1 MRLDGK
7 VAIITGGGSGI
18 GRATAMAFAREG
30 ARIAICGRDRKKL
43 DAVAAE
49 IVAIGAACL
58 PVAADVSIANQV
70 EVLVRM
76 TLEHFGRV
84 TTLVNNA
91 GLLLAG
97 TAESLR
103 EDEWD
108 QTFNVNV
115 RGPWLVAR
123 AALPQ
128 MRAAGGGSIINVGS
142 VFSTLGARNR
152 VAYAASKG
160 AVLAMTRAMALDHA
174 AEKIRVNCI
183 CPGIVE
189 TDLVAAFNVDE
200 AARRQRVAL
209 HPLGRFGQPED
220 VAGIAVF
227 LASDESSWVTGAAY
241 NVDGGYSAV

>member
-1 MRLDGK
+1 MRLADK

-18 GRATAMAFAREG
+18 GRAIAMAYAREG
-30 ARIAICGRDRKKL
+30 ARIAVCGRERKKL

-49 IVAIGAACL
+49 IGPACM
-58 PVAADVSIANQV
+58 PVAVDVSVAKQV
-70 EVLVRM
+70 ELLVRM
-76 TLEHFGRV
+76 ALEHFGRV

-103 EDEWD
+103 EDEWE

-115 RGPWLVAR
+115 RGPWLLAR
-123 AALPQ
+123 AALPHL
-128 MRAAGGGSIINVGS
+128 RAAGGGSIINLGS
-142 VFSTLGARNR
+142 VLSTLGARNR

-174 AEKIRVNCI
+174 ADRIRVNCI

-189 TDLVAAFNVDE
+189 TEMVAAFNMDE
-200 AARRQRVAL
+200 TARKQRLAM

-220 VAGIAVF
+220 VAGLAVF
-227 LASDESSWVTGAAY
+227 LASDESSWITGAAY
-241 NVDGGYSAV
+241 NVDGGYSAL